1 MTLPID
7 GVTLPA
13 QSGDKLEVANPSTPD
28 LPLKSWRY
36 VYGGVGLVG
45 RWYFEYQTDDS
56 NTSSGDDYRF
66 GQGVGI
72 DPTVSTP
79 VIDGNTGNVVTP
91 VVHDLDVSLLSDI
104 SLRPNTP

>member
-13 QSGDKLEVANPSTPD
+13 QSGDKLEVVNPSNPD

-36 VYGGVGLVG
+36 VTGGAGLVG

-56 NTSSGDDYRF
+56 NTSSGGDYRF
-66 GQGVGI
+66 DRGVAI
-72 DPTVSTP
+72 DPKVSTP
-79 VIDGNTGNVVTP
+79 IVDGTTGGVVTP
-91 VVHDLDVSLLSDI
+91 VVHDLDVALLSDI